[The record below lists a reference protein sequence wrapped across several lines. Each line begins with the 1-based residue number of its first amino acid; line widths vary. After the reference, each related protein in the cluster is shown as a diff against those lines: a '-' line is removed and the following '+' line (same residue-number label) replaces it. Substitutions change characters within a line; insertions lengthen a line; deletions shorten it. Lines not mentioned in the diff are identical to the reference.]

1 MMDLH
6 EASLSEEFARTEE
19 SNATENVSLP
29 ETTAEESKLVENKMS
44 REEIVARVRDL
55 VDQPVE
61 SVKDEIDLL
70 KQNYYKLRKNE
81 VEEARRK
88 FEEETG
94 NVSGF
99 VPDSDGYEETLKGLL
114 NIFKEKKAKLLEQQE
129 RVKEENLLRK
139 KSILEEIKKMTEDSD
154 NINKYYNDFQQLQ
167 QTFKEITNIPAS
179 TVNDLWKNYQLYV
192 ERFYDLLKINK
203 ELRDYDFKKNLDL
216 KLAICESAEAL
227 AGNEDV
233 VAAFKSLQN
242 LHDEWRTIGPV
253 AKELREDLWNR
264 FKAASTVVNKA
275 HQQHFEALKADEQQ
289 NEEAKLAIC
298 AEIEAIDM
306 AALKS
311 FNAWDEK
318 TKEIISL
325 QERWKGIGFA
335 SRKVNNTL
343 FERFRKTCDEF
354 FKQKA
359 EYFKRVKDE
368 MALNLEKKKSLC
380 ERAEAL
386 KDSTDWKNT
395 TDQMVAIQKEW
406 KTIGPVSKKYSDAVW
421 TRFIAACD
429 YFFEQKNKQT
439 ASQRQIEQE
448 NLLLKKS
455 VIEKLELLDEAMAPA
470 EAIALVRTLMA
481 EWNQIGHVPFKEKD
495 KIYKNYQA
503 ALDKHFKRLNMS
515 ETRNRLNSFTSTV
528 QQMASSDQAQN
539 KLYRERE
546 KLMRTYEHIK
556 AELQT
561 YENNMGF
568 LNISSKSGGGMLK
581 EMERKIQKLKDEMQL
596 ITQKIELIDENL

>member
-6 EASLSEEFARTEE
+6 EAPLLEKSAQAEENTT
-19 SNATENVSLP
+19 TENVSLP
-29 ETTAEESKLVENKMS
+29 ETAKENKLVENKLS
-44 REEIVARVRDL
+44 REEIVARVKEL

-61 SVKDEIDLL
+61 SVKDEIDSL

-94 NVSGF
+94 DTSGF
-99 VPDSDGYEETLKGLL
+99 TPEPDEYEEALKGLL
-114 NIFKEKKAKLLEQQE
+114 NVFKEKKAKLLEQQE
-129 RVKEENLLRK
+129 KVKEENLLRK
-139 KSILEEIKKMTEDSD
+139 KSILEEIKKIIEDSD
-154 NINKYYNDFQQLQ
+154 NINKHYNDFQQLQ
-167 QTFKEITNIPAS
+167 QAFKEITDVPAS
-179 TVNDLWKNYQLYV
+179 AVNELWKNYQLYV
-192 ERFYDLLKINK
+192 EHFYDLLKINK

-227 AGNEDV
+227 AKNDDV
-233 VAAFKSLQN
+233 VAAFKSLQT
-242 LHDEWRTIGPV
+242 LHDEWRAIGPV

-264 FKAASTVVNKA
+264 FKAASTVINKA
-275 HQQHFEALKADEQQ
+275 HQQHFEILKADEQK
-289 NEEAKLAIC
+289 NEAAKIAIC
-298 AEIEAIDM
+298 EEIEAIDM
-306 AALKS
+306 TALKS
-311 FNAWDEK
+311 FSAWDEK
-318 TKEIISL
+318 TKDIIAL

-335 SRKVNNTL
+335 SRKVNNAL

-368 MALNLEKKKSLC
+368 MSLNLEKKKALC
-380 ERAEAL
+380 EKAEAL

-395 TDQMVAIQKEW
+395 TDQMIAIQKEW
-406 KTIGPVSKKYSDAVW
+406 KTIGPVAKKYSDAVW

-439 ASQRQIEQE
+439 ASVRQVEQE
-448 NLLLKKS
+448 NLLLKKA
-455 VIEKLELLDEAMAPA
+455 VIEKLNALDEAMAPT
-470 EAIALVRTLMA
+470 EAVALVKTLMA

-495 KIYKNYQA
+495 KIYKSYQA
-503 ALDKHFKRLNMS
+503 ALDKHFKRLNMN
-515 ETRNRLNSFTSTV
+515 ETKNRLNSFTSAV

-546 KLMRTYEHIK
+546 RLMRSYEHVK

-581 EMERKIQKLKDEMQL
+581 EMERKMQKLKDEMQL
-596 ITQKIELIDENL
+596 IAQKIELIDENL

>member
-6 EASLSEEFARTEE
+6 EAPLLEKSAQAEENTT
-19 SNATENVSLP
+19 TENVSLP
-29 ETTAEESKLVENKMS
+29 ETAKENKLVENKLS
-44 REEIVARVRDL
+44 REEIVARVKEL

-61 SVKDEIDLL
+61 SVKDEIDSL

-94 NVSGF
+94 DTSGF
-99 VPDSDGYEETLKGLL
+99 TPEPDEYEEALKGLL
-114 NIFKEKKAKLLEQQE
+114 NVFKEKKAKLLEQQE
-129 RVKEENLLRK
+129 KVKEENLLRK
-139 KSILEEIKKMTEDSD
+139 KSILEEIKKIIEDSD
-154 NINKYYNDFQQLQ
+154 NINKHYNDFQQLQ
-167 QTFKEITNIPAS
+167 QAFKEITDVPAS
-179 TVNDLWKNYQLYV
+179 AVNELWKNYQLYV
-192 ERFYDLLKINK
+192 EHFYDLLKINK

-216 KLAICESAEAL
+216 KLAICDSAEAL
-227 AGNEDV
+227 AKKDDV
-233 VAAFKSLQN
+233 VAAFKSLQT
-242 LHDEWRTIGPV
+242 LHDEWRAIGPV

-264 FKAASTVVNKA
+264 FKAASTVINKA
-275 HQQHFEALKADEQQ
+275 HQQHFEILKADEQK
-289 NEEAKLAIC
+289 NEAAKIAIC
-298 AEIEAIDM
+298 EEIESIDM
-306 AALKS
+306 TALKS
-311 FNAWDEK
+311 FSAWDEK
-318 TKEIISL
+318 TKDIIAL

-335 SRKVNNTL
+335 SRKVNNAL

-368 MALNLEKKKSLC
+368 MSLNLEKKKALC
-380 ERAEAL
+380 EKAEAL

-395 TDQMVAIQKEW
+395 TDQMIAIQKEW
-406 KTIGPVSKKYSDAVW
+406 KTIGPVAKKYSDAVW

-439 ASQRQIEQE
+439 ASVRQVEQE
-448 NLLLKKS
+448 NLLLKKA
-455 VIEKLELLDEAMAPA
+455 VIEKLNALDEAMAPT
-470 EAIALVRTLMA
+470 EAVALVKTLMA

-495 KIYKNYQA
+495 KIYKSYQA
-503 ALDKHFKRLNMS
+503 ALDKHFKRLNMN
-515 ETRNRLNSFTSTV
+515 ETKNRLNSFTSAV

-546 KLMRTYEHIK
+546 RLMRSYEHVK

-581 EMERKIQKLKDEMQL
+581 EMERKMQKLKDEMQL
-596 ITQKIELIDENL
+596 IAQKIELIDENL

>member
-1 MMDLH
+1 M
-6 EASLSEEFARTEE
+6 
-19 SNATENVSLP
+19 
-29 ETTAEESKLVENKMS
+29 
-44 REEIVARVRDL
+44 
-55 VDQPVE
+55 
-61 SVKDEIDLL
+61 

-94 NVSGF
+94 DTSGF
-99 VPDSDGYEETLKGLL
+99 TPEPDECEETLKGLL
-114 NIFKEKKAKLLEQQE
+114 NVFKEKKAKLLEQQE
-129 RVKEENLLRK
+129 KVKEENLLRK
-139 KSILEEIKKMTEDSD
+139 KSILEEIKKITEDSD
-154 NINKYYNDFQQLQ
+154 NINKHYNDFQQLQ
-167 QTFKEITNIPAS
+167 QAFKEITDVPAS
-179 TVNDLWKNYQLYV
+179 AVNELWKNYQLYV
-192 ERFYDLLKINK
+192 EHFYDLLKINK

-227 AGNEDV
+227 AKNDDV
-233 VAAFKSLQN
+233 VAAFKSLQT
-242 LHDEWRTIGPV
+242 LHDEWRAIGPV

-264 FKAASTVVNKA
+264 FKAASTVINKA
-275 HQQHFEALKADEQQ
+275 HQQHFEILKADEQK
-289 NEEAKLAIC
+289 NEAAKIAIC
-298 AEIEAIDM
+298 EEIEAIDM
-306 AALKS
+306 TALKS
-311 FNAWDEK
+311 FSAWDEK
-318 TKEIISL
+318 TKDIIAL

-335 SRKVNNTL
+335 SRKVNNAL

-368 MALNLEKKKSLC
+368 MSLNLEKKKALC
-380 ERAEAL
+380 EKAEAL

-395 TDQMVAIQKEW
+395 TDQMIAIQKEW
-406 KTIGPVSKKYSDAVW
+406 KTIGPVAKKYSDAVW

-439 ASQRQIEQE
+439 ASVRQVEQE
-448 NLLLKKS
+448 NLLLKKA
-455 VIEKLELLDEAMAPA
+455 VIEKLNALDEAMAPS
-470 EAIALVRTLMA
+470 EAVALVKTLMA

-495 KIYKNYQA
+495 KIYKSYQA
-503 ALDKHFKRLNMS
+503 ALDKHFKRLNMN
-515 ETRNRLNSFTSTV
+515 ETKNRLNSFTSAV

-546 KLMRTYEHIK
+546 RLMRSYEHVK

-581 EMERKIQKLKDEMQL
+581 EMERKMQKLKDEMQL
-596 ITQKIELIDENL
+596 IAQKIELIDENL

>member
-1 MMDLH
+1 MKLLCWR
-6 EASLSEEFARTEE
+6 SLLRQRRTRPQKM
-19 SNATENVSLP
+19 VSLP
-29 ETTAEESKLVENKMS
+29 ETAKENKLVENKLS
-44 REEIVARVRDL
+44 REEIVARVKEL

-61 SVKDEIDLL
+61 SVKDEIDSL

-94 NVSGF
+94 DTSGF
-99 VPDSDGYEETLKGLL
+99 TPEPDEYEEALKGLL
-114 NIFKEKKAKLLEQQE
+114 NVFKEKKAKLLEQQE
-129 RVKEENLLRK
+129 KVKEENLLRK
-139 KSILEEIKKMTEDSD
+139 KSILEEIKKIIEDSD
-154 NINKYYNDFQQLQ
+154 NINKHYNDFQQLQ
-167 QTFKEITNIPAS
+167 QAFKEITDVPAS
-179 TVNDLWKNYQLYV
+179 AVNELWKNYQLYV
-192 ERFYDLLKINK
+192 EHFYDLLKINK

-227 AGNEDV
+227 AKKDDV
-233 VAAFKSLQN
+233 VAAFKSLQT
-242 LHDEWRTIGPV
+242 LHDEWRAIGPV

-264 FKAASTVVNKA
+264 FKAASTVINKA
-275 HQQHFEALKADEQQ
+275 HQQHFEILKADEQK
-289 NEEAKLAIC
+289 NEAAKIAIC
-298 AEIEAIDM
+298 EEIESIDM
-306 AALKS
+306 TALKS
-311 FNAWDEK
+311 FSAWDEK
-318 TKEIISL
+318 TKDIIAL

-335 SRKVNNTL
+335 SRKVNNAL

-368 MALNLEKKKSLC
+368 MSLNLEKKKALC
-380 ERAEAL
+380 EKAEAL

-395 TDQMVAIQKEW
+395 TDQMIAIQKEW
-406 KTIGPVSKKYSDAVW
+406 KTIGPVAKKYSDAVW

-439 ASQRQIEQE
+439 ASVRQVEQE
-448 NLLLKKS
+448 NLLLKKA
-455 VIEKLELLDEAMAPA
+455 VIEKLNALDEAMAPT
-470 EAIALVRTLMA
+470 EAVALVKTLMA

-495 KIYKNYQA
+495 KIYKSYQA
-503 ALDKHFKRLNMS
+503 ALDKHFKRLNMN
-515 ETRNRLNSFTSTV
+515 ETKNRLNSFTSAV

-546 KLMRTYEHIK
+546 RLMRSYEHVK

-581 EMERKIQKLKDEMQL
+581 EMERKMQKLKDEMQL
-596 ITQKIELIDENL
+596 IAQKIELIDENL

>member
-1 MMDLH
+1 
-6 EASLSEEFARTEE
+6 ETAK
-19 SNATENVSLP
+19 EN
-29 ETTAEESKLVENKMS
+29 KLVENKLS
-44 REEIVARVRDL
+44 REEIVARVKEL

-61 SVKDEIDLL
+61 SVKDEIDSL

-94 NVSGF
+94 DTSGF
-99 VPDSDGYEETLKGLL
+99 TPEPDECEETLKGLL
-114 NIFKEKKAKLLEQQE
+114 NVFKEKKAKLLEQQE
-129 RVKEENLLRK
+129 KVKEENLLRK
-139 KSILEEIKKMTEDSD
+139 KSILEEIKKITEDSD
-154 NINKYYNDFQQLQ
+154 NINKHYNDFQQLQ
-167 QTFKEITNIPAS
+167 QAFKEITDVPAS
-179 TVNDLWKNYQLYV
+179 AVNELWKNYQLYV
-192 ERFYDLLKINK
+192 EHFYDLLKINK

-227 AGNEDV
+227 AKNDDV
-233 VAAFKSLQN
+233 VAAFKSLQT
-242 LHDEWRTIGPV
+242 LHDEWRAIGPV

-264 FKAASTVVNKA
+264 FKAASTVINKA
-275 HQQHFEALKADEQQ
+275 HQQHFEILKADEQK
-289 NEEAKLAIC
+289 NEAAKIAIC
-298 AEIEAIDM
+298 EEIEAIDM
-306 AALKS
+306 TALKS
-311 FNAWDEK
+311 FSAWDEK
-318 TKEIISL
+318 TKDIIAL

-335 SRKVNNTL
+335 SRKVNNAL

-368 MALNLEKKKSLC
+368 MSLNLEKKKALC
-380 ERAEAL
+380 EKAEAL

-395 TDQMVAIQKEW
+395 TDQMIAIQKEW
-406 KTIGPVSKKYSDAVW
+406 KTIGPVAKKYSDAVW

-439 ASQRQIEQE
+439 ASVRQVEQE
-448 NLLLKKS
+448 NLLLKKA
-455 VIEKLELLDEAMAPA
+455 VIEKLNALDEAMAPS
-470 EAIALVRTLMA
+470 EAVALVKTLMA

-495 KIYKNYQA
+495 KIYKSYQA
-503 ALDKHFKRLNMS
+503 ALDKHFKRLNMN
-515 ETRNRLNSFTSTV
+515 ETKNRLNSFTSAV

-546 KLMRTYEHIK
+546 RLMRSYEHVK

-581 EMERKIQKLKDEMQL
+581 EMERKMQKLKDEMQL
-596 ITQKIELIDENL
+596 IAQKIELIDENL